1 MKQSDDINVKRAAY
15 EAAKHKDNELRERL
29 RALECQH
36 DALQRAGNV
45 SAGEARA
52 RLTAQ
57 ATAVLEEDDAP
68 ASGDRLG
75 AITAN
80 REERRVL
87 RVALPL
93 SERRVQQRHQAW
105 SRSVSEARRT
115 GYEKLAKRQTE
126 LLIALVEVS
135 AAVDRYRADIE
146 KSGADC
152 MLWPVALR
160 HYGRLDDHQS
170 TARIHLRELVEHRFP
185 VPDPANYG
193 LKQW

>member
-1 MKQSDDINVKRAAY
+1 MMQSDDINLKRAAY
-15 EAAKHKDNELRERL
+15 EAAKQKDNELRERL

-93 SERRVQQRHQAW
+93 SERRVQQCRQAW
-105 SRSVSEARRT
+105 SRAVSEAQRT
-115 GYEKLAKRQTE
+115 RYEKEAKREAE
-126 LLIALVEVS
+126 LLIALVQQS
-135 AAVDRYRADIE
+135 AAVDRVRADIE
-146 KSGADC
+146 KDGADC
-152 MLWPVALR
+152 TLRPMTLR
-160 HYGRLDDHQS
+160 HFGRLDDHQS
-170 TARIHLRELVEHRFP
+170 MARIHLRELVEHSFP
-185 VPDPANYG
+185 VPDPSGYG
-193 LKQW
+193 LKKW